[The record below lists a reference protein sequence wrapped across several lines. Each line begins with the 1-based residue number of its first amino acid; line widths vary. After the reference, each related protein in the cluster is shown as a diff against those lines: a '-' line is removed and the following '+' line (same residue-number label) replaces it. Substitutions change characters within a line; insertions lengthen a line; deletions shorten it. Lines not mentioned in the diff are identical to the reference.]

1 MSEEVKNET
10 VNNEAAN
17 DETVNE
23 DVNENVTAEEKNHR
37 ITIEEFKVSG
47 EAIVSKVKEVIRE
60 GNIRR
65 ITLKNEEG
73 KTLLEIPLTL
83 GVVGGLLL
91 PTLAAIG
98 AIGALIANLSITVE
112 RVEKD
117 EVVAEGEDS
126 KEEVA
131 LEASI

>member
-1 MSEEVKNET
+1 MSEAINTEAVNET
-10 VNNEAAN
+10 KA
-17 DETVNE
+17 VNE
-23 DVNENVTAEEKNHR
+23 EVSEKVT
-37 ITIEEFKVSG
+37 TEEFKVSG
-47 EAIVSKVKEVIRE
+47 EAIVGKVKEIIRE

-65 ITLKNEEG
+65 ITIKNDEE

-117 EVVAEGEDS
+117 EVVTENP
-126 KEEVA
+126 A
-131 LEASI
+131 LETAS

>member
-10 VNNEAAN
+10 VNSEA
-17 DETVNE
+17 VNE
-23 DVNENVTAEEKNHR
+23 DVNENVTTEEKKHR

-47 EAIVSKVKEVIRE
+47 EAIVGKVKEVIRE

-117 EVVAEGEDS
+117 EVVAEEKES

-131 LEASI
+131 LEASV

>member
-1 MSEEVKNET
+1 MSEVQEAKNEVKNESVT
-10 VNNEAAN
+10 VA
-17 DETVNE
+17 ET
-23 DVNENVTAEEKNHR
+23 TEEKV
-37 ITIEEFKVSG
+37 TTEEFKVSG
-47 EAIVSKVKEVIRE
+47 EAIVSKVKEIIRE

-65 ITLKNEEG
+65 ITIKNEEQ

-112 RVEKD
+112 RVERD
-117 EVVAEGEDS
+117 EVVAEAD
-126 KEEVA
+126 
-131 LEASI
+131 EAEAATA

>member
-10 VNNEAAN
+10 VNSEA
-17 DETVNE
+17 VNE
-23 DVNENVTAEEKNHR
+23 DVNEKVTTEEEKNHR
-37 ITIEEFKVSG
+37 ITIQEFKVSG

-117 EVVAEGEDS
+117 EVVAEDEES

-131 LEASI
+131 LEASV